1 LLVEKIA
8 EQKVV
13 EGKKT
18 KRRQKNS
25 EKEVSVLIEE
35 TQKNLVV
42 IQSKFSSAV
51 TNSKK
56 DELWGKITEE

>member
-56 DELWGKITEE
+56 DELWGKITEK

>member
-1 LLVEKIA
+1 MA
-8 EQKVV
+8 EQKVD

-18 KRRQKNS
+18 KRRQNFS
-25 EKEVSVLIEE
+25 EKEVSVLVEE

-42 IQSKFSSAV
+42 IQSKFSSSV

-56 DELWGKITEE
+56 DELWGKITEK